1 MPMKKNK
8 PHLAPSFVMLDNAAK
23 IYPAARTRGWMPMFR
38 ISLTFKE
45 VIDKELMQQAL
56 DDTLK
61 RLPLFSYR
69 LKRGLFWYYL
79 ESQEAKPRVEEDA
92 RNPMLPFNLAGE
104 TRFMFRLRVHKR
116 RVALEVFHALT
127 DGYGASTFLMTLA
140 ARYLSLR
147 DGAKIPPGG
156 LIKCVQEQ
164 PQKTDWEDSF
174 PKNAGKFTRA
184 RKEDSAWQLSGTRT
198 EQGFLRVITGVI
210 PSDKLLLLARE
221 KKTTVNTL
229 LAAVLLLSLLTVR
242 KGSRRRKNKPVKLS
256 LPVNLR
262 KYYDSTTLRNFSF
275 YVNVPVYPGMD
286 LYSVDKLIPY
296 VGHYMGLETMESQLN
311 ARFTANVRAEQNFFL
326 RLAPLFLKTL
336 VLKLMYKAT
345 GERYVTSTLT
355 NLGRV
360 DFPPEMEARVER
372 MNLLLGPAQK
382 TPLGVAVISACGNTS
397 ISFSK
402 TIKESEVERVFFTTL
417 IELGIPVLIE
427 SNEPDGD

>member
-1 MPMKKNK
+1 MKKTK
-8 PHLAPSFVMLDNAAK
+8 PQLMPSFVMLDNAAK

-38 ISLTFKE
+38 VSLTFKE
-45 VIDKELMQQAL
+45 IIDKALMQQAL
-56 DDTLK
+56 DNTLN

-79 ESQEAKPRVEEDA
+79 ESQEHSPRVEEDA

-104 TRFMFRLRVHKR
+104 KRFMFRLRVHKR

-127 DGYGASTFLMTLA
+127 DGHGATVFLTTLA
-140 ARYLSLR
+140 ADYLYLR
-147 DGAKIPPGG
+147 GGKRISPGG
-156 LIKCVQEQ
+156 FIKSTQDM
-164 PQKTDWEDSF
+164 PDKTDWEDSF

-184 RKEDSAWQLSGTRT
+184 RQEDSAWQLSGTRT
-198 EQGFLRVITGVI
+198 ERGYLRVITGII
-210 PSDKLLLLARE
+210 PTDKLLLLARE

-229 LAAVLLLSLLTVR
+229 LASVLLLSLLTVR
-242 KGSRRRKNKPVKLS
+242 KGSRRRKNKPIKLS

-262 KYYDSTTLRNFSF
+262 KYYNSTTLRNFSF

-286 LYSVDKLIPY
+286 LYSVDQLIPY
-296 VGHYMGLETMESQLN
+296 VSHYMGLETMESQLN
-311 ARFTANVRAEQNFFL
+311 ARFTSNVRAEQNFFL

-345 GERYVTSTLT
+345 GERYVTSTMS
-355 NLGRV
+355 NLGRL
-360 DFPPEMEARVER
+360 DLPPEMEQQVER
-372 MNLLLGPAQK
+372 LDVLLGPARK

-397 ISFSK
+397 ISFTK
-402 TIKESEVERVFFTTL
+402 TITESGVERVFFTTL